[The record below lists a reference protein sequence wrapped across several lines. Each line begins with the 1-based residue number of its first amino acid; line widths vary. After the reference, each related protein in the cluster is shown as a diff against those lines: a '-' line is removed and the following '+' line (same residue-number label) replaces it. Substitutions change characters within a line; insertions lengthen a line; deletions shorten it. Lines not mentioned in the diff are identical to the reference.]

1 MKAVQIE
8 KYTKDL
14 QTKMKEIPVPT
25 ITDDQFLVK
34 VKVAA
39 VNPVELLI
47 ITGAVK
53 LVQTSI

>member
-14 QTKMKEIPVPT
+14 QTEMKEIPVPT
-25 ITDDQFLVK
+25 ITDDQVLVK

-39 VNPVELLI
+39 VNPLELLI

-53 LVQTSI
+53 LMQTSI